1 MLEGLQGP
9 KPGLPSL
16 QPGRPKTRSR
26 KLGRLLNVNPALALQ
41 VEPNPAKR
49 ISSHCDP
56 PPGGA
61 RAQGRDGPPPAPPT
75 TASEPKTQPTAA
87 NTTQGTWGRAE
98 GGWPAGRAAVLQGVA
113 SRETVFSRGPRAAE
127 DGGRAPN
134 CSGCLWHHLNEKPVG
149 KAATQDPPR
158 TL

>member
-9 KPGLPSL
+9 KLGLPSL

-75 TASEPKTQPTAA
+75 TASERRHSQQPPTRPRARGEGQKA
-87 NTTQGTWGRAE
+87 GGLQGGQPCCRE
-98 GGWPAGRAAVLQGVA
+98 WPAGRQCFPGDRGQQRTGAEPLTAADAFGI
-113 SRETVFSRGPRAAE
+113 T
-127 DGGRAPN
+127 
-134 CSGCLWHHLNEKPVG
+134 
-149 KAATQDPPR
+149 
-158 TL
+158 

>member
-61 RAQGRDGPPPAPPT
+61 RAQGRDGAPPPPAHHCI
-75 TASEPKTQPTAA
+75 
-87 NTTQGTWGRAE
+87 RAE
-98 GGWPAGRAAVLQGVA
+98 GTANSRQHDPGHVGKGRRRVACRAGSRAAGSGQQGD
-113 SRETVFSRGPRAAE
+113 SVFQGTEGSRGRGPS
-127 DGGRAPN
+127 P
-134 CSGCLWHHLNEKPVG
+134 
-149 KAATQDPPR
+149 
-158 TL
+158 